1 MSTPIADYALLGDS
15 ERAALVSR
23 SGAVDWLCLPR
34 FDSPACFA
42 ALLGTPEHGRW
53 LIGPTGEAKTTRAY
67 RGDTFIL
74 DTVHETLRGRVRV
87 TDLMPANDGRA
98 DLLRVVEGLDGEVE
112 MLHEWIVRTG
122 YGEAIPWVSHVAD
135 DEGRDVIRAIAGP
148 DMLVLRGPR
157 LPTPSDHVH
166 RDTFTVRAGERL
178 EFSMTWAPSWKPV
191 PSRLAVELRIE
202 ETQRLFGEWVENCS
216 HTGRYRNQVIRSL
229 LVLKLLTDE
238 RWGGI
243 VAAPTTSLPEDLGGS
258 RNWDYRF
265 CWLRD
270 ASLTLGALLASGYLE
285 ETRIWRNWLV
295 RAVAGDPADLQ
306 IMYAVDGGR
315 QLAERELSHLPGY
328 AGSRPVRVGNAA
340 VDQRQSDV
348 LGEVM
353 IAFEEARR
361 LGIEESPDT
370 WAVQR
375 VLVDDLADHWDQP
388 DHGIWEIRGPARH
401 FTHSRVMVWAAF
413 DRAVRGVEEYGHD
426 GDVERWRAVRD
437 TVHAEVL
444 ERGYDP
450 ERNTFTQHYDTT
462 AVDASLLL
470 IPSVGFL
477 PADDAR
483 VLGTVAA
490 IEEDLLHHG
499 LLLRYR
505 TDTGVDGLEGEENP
519 FLACS
524 WWLVSAYAGCGRL
537 DDAVDLMDR
546 LVALLND
553 VGLISEEYDPVKKQM
568 VGNFPQALSH
578 LTLIGAAL
586 AIEAA
591 TASGEGR
598 REAPSV
604 DEDPGPG
611 QPGRADHT

>member
-1 MSTPIADYALLGDS
+1 MSTPIADYAVLGDT

-23 SGAVDWLCLPR
+23 SGSVDWLCLPR
-34 FDSPACFA
+34 FDSPSCFA

-53 LIGPTGEAKTTRAY
+53 LLGPTAEPRTTRGY

-74 DTVHETLRGRVRV
+74 DTVHETELGRVRV

-98 DLLRVVEGLDGEVE
+98 DLLRGVEGLEGEVE
-112 MLHEWIVRTG
+112 MLHEWIVRTD
-122 YGEAIPWVSHVAD
+122 YGKVIPWVSHVSD

-148 DMLVLRGPR
+148 DMLVLRGTR
-157 LPTPSDHVH
+157 LPSAVDHVH

-178 EFSMTWAPSWKPV
+178 EFSMTWAPSWEPV
-191 PSRLAVELRIE
+191 PNRLSVDSRIE
-202 ETQRLFGEWVENCS
+202 ETQRIVGQWVDNCS
-216 HTGRYRNQVIRSL
+216 HTGRYQDQVIRSL

-238 RWGGI
+238 LRGGI
-243 VAAPTTSLPEDLGGS
+243 VAAPTTSLPEDPGGS
-258 RNWDYRF
+258 RNWDYRY

-270 ASLTLGALLASGYLE
+270 ASLTLEALLASGYLE

-315 QLAERELSHLPGY
+315 QLAERELDHLPGY
-328 AGSRPVRVGNAA
+328 AGSRPVRVGNGA

-388 DHGIWEIRGPARH
+388 DHGLWEIRGPTRH

-413 DRAVRGVEEYGHD
+413 DRAVRGVEEYGLD
-426 GDVERWRAVRD
+426 GDVERWREVRD

-477 PADDAR
+477 PANDAR

-490 IEEDLLHHG
+490 VEEDLLYHG
-499 LLLRYR
+499 FLLRYR

-537 DDAVDLMDR
+537 NDAIELMDR

-553 VGLISEEYDPVKKQM
+553 VGLVSEEYDPVNKQM
-568 VGNFPQALSH
+568 VGNFPQAFSH
-578 LTLIGAAL
+578 LALIGAAL

-591 TASGEGR
+591 TASAEV
-598 REAPSV
+598 RE
-604 DEDPGPG
+604 E
-611 QPGRADHT
+611 